1 MGVEGMEQSGWGKT
15 RGVDEEEERMSG
27 CGGDETGVGRGRGDD
42 RCGGEVRSGGD
53 EERGTGGERER
64 RQEWV
69 GEKREGGQE
78 WVGGGISG
86 GTKSLW
92 RRKEFRTTL
101 KNVSV

>member
-1 MGVEGMEQSGWGKT
+1 
-15 RGVDEEEERMSG
+15 MSG

-69 GEKREGGQE
+69 GEKREARVGKERGDRSGWGRREREDRSGWAGKLVGVPRVYGGE
-78 WVGGGISG
+78 
-86 GTKSLW
+86 
-92 RRKEFRTTL
+92 
-101 KNVSV
+101 KNFEPL